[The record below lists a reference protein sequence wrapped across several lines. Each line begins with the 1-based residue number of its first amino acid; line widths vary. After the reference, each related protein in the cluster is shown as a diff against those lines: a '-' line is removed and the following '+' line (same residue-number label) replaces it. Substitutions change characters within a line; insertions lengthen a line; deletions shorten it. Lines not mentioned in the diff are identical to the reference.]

1 MPLEQTTTN
10 YYRLLDNAKLGF
22 KSNNPLDVIDSG
34 IDCLTD
40 MMVDAKRRDY
50 TTLAQKMDFV
60 QLVLENSREFL
71 LNILDNDM

>member
-1 MPLEQTTTN
+1 MFWL
-10 YYRLLDNAKLGF
+10 A
-22 KSNNPLDVIDSG
+22 

-50 TTLAQKMDFV
+50 TTLAQKMDFI